1 MRPGDA
7 GGNLRS
13 RDLNSVAMNRRR
25 ISAVLKE
32 MRTGVSP
39 KLCTLL
45 AFFVCALALARARE
59 FVAVTASGLIKD
71 PSDPVPA
78 QRQSLQSSDRPDE
91 ETIPAYVQGG
101 ALDERLDTDPI
112 VAEQQDPR
120 SPGIPS
126 GGILDQPDRLGSSQW
141 RGQRNLSE
149 VPESSPV
156 VRDAGWSV
164 ERLAS
169 ASLLNRPRDGGSPH
183 WWQNLRQDGSQ
194 GFGGAAESQQGAFSR
209 SDWSDWHGG
218 AGERGAY
225 SHTPATGS
233 GVTIDPDIVTGPL
246 ELDFVGFLSTEYTD
260 NRELTAE
267 DQAAGFLTAGG
278 INAKATLDL
287 TETNKMHIN
296 IGVGADQFVGDD
308 TEEDG
313 LQLHVTPDTFAD
325 FVIGIGDLEVRLFDR
340 FSLRRNRRLSS
351 FSPDAIDTGDFWSNT
366 AGASAMYPI
375 NDALVVHGVIDLSRD
390 ESLSDGFSAINN
402 DTLTSSAGLTL
413 SPNGEYTLGVHG
425 TWSQRDYDTD
435 FNNDADTSSVG
446 VFAHAPISEF
456 TRLEGNGGYQKFDFS
471 TGGASGD
478 GDQLADYYGSLAI
491 RNELN
496 DMMVHS
502 LMGGHG
508 ADYGAM
514 SNFESYDFLRYE
526 LNFEPMDGMSLDLT
540 LGYRRNDESGMRD
553 AKDDTTNAA
562 LHASQQLTDHLVV
575 GGRGALSQNQANLEG
590 RDYDESRLQAYARLN
605 LNEATT
611 LNLSYQRWVVSGN
624 DRGFVENSVVTGL
637 SVDF

>member
-1 MRPGDA
+1 
-7 GGNLRS
+7 
-13 RDLNSVAMNRRR
+13 
-25 ISAVLKE
+25 
-32 MRTGVSP
+32 MRTGASP
-39 KLCTLL
+39 KWCTLL
-45 AFFVCALALARARE
+45 VFFVCALALARARE
-59 FVAVTASGLIKD
+59 FVAVTAAGATKD
-71 PSDPVPA
+71 PSDPEPV
-78 QRQSLQSSDRPDE
+78 QSQSVQGPE
-91 ETIPAYVQGG
+91 EEPPPAYVQGWEMNG
-101 ALDERLDTDPI
+101 DERLDTDPM
-112 VAEQQDPR
+112 VAGQPNLR
-120 SPGIPS
+120 TPGVPS
-126 GGILDQPDRLGSSQW
+126 GGLLDETDRLGDSQW
-141 RGQRNLSE
+141 RGQRNLSD

-156 VRDAGWSV
+156 VREAEHEAEQSV

-194 GFGGAAESQQGAFSR
+194 GFGGTAESRQGAFSR

-218 AGERGAY
+218 AGERGGY
-225 SHTPATGS
+225 SHTPATGP
-233 GVTIDPDIVTGPL
+233 GVTVDPDIVTGPL
-246 ELDFVGFLSTEYTD
+246 ELDFVGFLSAEYTD

-267 DQAAGFLTAGG
+267 DKAAGFLIAGG
-278 INAKATLDL
+278 IDAKATLEL

-296 IGVGADQFVGDD
+296 VGVGADQFFGDD
-308 TEEDG
+308 TEVDG

-325 FVIGIGDLEVRLFDR
+325 FVFGIGDLEVRLFDR

-390 ESLSDGFSAINN
+390 EALSDEFSAIDN
-402 DTLTSSAGLTL
+402 DTLTSSAGLTF
-413 SPNGEYTLGVHG
+413 SPNGEYTLGVQG

-435 FNNDADTSSVG
+435 FNNDADISSVG
-446 VFAHAPISEF
+446 VFAHTPISEF

-478 GDQLADYYGSLAI
+478 GDQLADYYASLAI

-496 DMMVHS
+496 DMIEHS

-508 ADYGAM
+508 ADYGAL

-526 LNFEPMDGMSLDLT
+526 LNVEPMDGMSLDLA
-540 LGYRRNDESGMRD
+540 LGYRRNDESGLRD
-553 AKDDTTNAA
+553 ARDETFNAA
-562 LHASQQLTDHLVV
+562 LHGSQQLTDHLVV
-575 GGRGALSQNQANLEG
+575 GVRGVLSQNQANLEG
-590 RDYDESRLQAYARLN
+590 RGYEESRLQAYARLH

-624 DRGFVENSVVTGL
+624 ERGFVENSVVTGL